1 MLRHLSIRQFV
12 LIDRLEMPVEPGF
25 LAITGETGAGK
36 SIVLDALTLLAGGRA
51 GTDFIRSGEDEAT
64 VQGLFEP
71 GPEHHA
77 RVAAILEDAGL
88 PDASSLLVR
97 RVISRSGSNRVYIND
112 SMSTVALLQR
122 LVGPM
127 VEIVAQ
133 HDQLELTRPETHRR
147 LLDRFGEHEGPRA
160 AMADAHAAWASAR
173 AAIRALEDARA
184 ARAERLEFLRF
195 QLTELQNLELVEGE
209 FETLDQALGRVRNAG
224 KILAAVAR
232 AREQL
237 YDGDSAASDAIASS
251 VDALRRVDDA
261 ALAALAD
268 RLDEAAV
275 IVDDIG
281 RELSRFSESLDDDVD
296 LDAMEARHEALRSA
310 MKRFATDEA
319 GLLARQA
326 DLAEEV
332 RTLEHFEES
341 WEAAASTEKRA
352 RAAALSAA
360 ETLHAAR
367 VDASVRFFGE
377 AGAILAQLGMPHARF
392 RLHADTSKPPTKHG
406 FEPMEIWFSAN
417 PGEAEGPMAKVA
429 SGGELSR
436 LLLALKSVAMRGDP
450 VGTYVF
456 DEVDTGIG
464 GATAD
469 IVAGLLRQLGEGRQ
483 VLCVTHLAQIAAR
496 ADHHRH
502 VTKRVEDGRTFS
514 MMVDLVG
521 DERIDEIA
529 RMVGGAT
536 VSDATRAHAR
546 ALVGRV
552 AS

>member
-51 GTDFIRSGEDEAT
+51 GADFIRSGEQEAS

-71 GPEHHA
+71 GPEHQR
-77 RVAAILEDAGL
+77 RVAEVLREAGL
-88 PDASSLLVR
+88 PEAASLLVR
-97 RVISRSGSNRVYIND
+97 RVLSRSGSNRVYIND
-112 SMSTVALLQR
+112 ALTTVALLQR

-127 VEIVAQ
+127 VEVVAQ

-147 LLDRFGEHEGPRA
+147 LLDRFGEHDTARTEMA
-160 AMADAHAAWASAR
+160 AAYQAWADAR
-173 AAIRALEDARA
+173 GAIRALEDARA
-184 ARAERLEFLRF
+184 ARSERLEFLRF
-195 QLTELQNLELVEGE
+195 QLQELSALALVDGE
-209 FETLDQALGRVRNAG
+209 YDALDQALGRVRNAG
-224 KILAAVAR
+224 KIQAAVAR

-237 YDGDSAASDAIASS
+237 YDGDSAASDAIATT
-251 VDALRRVDDA
+251 VEALRRVDDA
-261 ALAALAD
+261 ALTALAD
-268 RLDEAAV
+268 RLEDAAV
-275 IVDDIG
+275 IVEDVG
-281 RELSRFSESLDDDVD
+281 RELSRFGEGLDDELD
-296 LDAMEARHEALRSA
+296 LDTMEARHEALRSA

-319 GLLARQA
+319 GLLTRQA

-341 WEAAASTEKRA
+341 WDAAAKAEKLARDRA
-352 RAAALSAA
+352 VTCAQR
-360 ETLHAAR
+360 LHAAR
-367 VDASVRFFGE
+367 VEASERFFVE
-377 AGAILAQLGMPHARF
+377 AGAILAQLGLEHARF
-392 RLHADTSKPPTKHG
+392 RLQADTTKPPTKHG
-406 FEPMEIWFSAN
+406 FEPVEIWFSAN

-450 VGTYVF
+450 VATYVF

-502 VTKRVEDGRTFS
+502 VTKRVEEGRTFS
-514 MMVDLVG
+514 TMFDLVG
-521 DERIDEIA
+521 DERVEEIA

-536 VSDATRAHAR
+536 VSEATRAHAR
-546 ALVGRV
+546 ALVGL
-552 AS
+552 SGP